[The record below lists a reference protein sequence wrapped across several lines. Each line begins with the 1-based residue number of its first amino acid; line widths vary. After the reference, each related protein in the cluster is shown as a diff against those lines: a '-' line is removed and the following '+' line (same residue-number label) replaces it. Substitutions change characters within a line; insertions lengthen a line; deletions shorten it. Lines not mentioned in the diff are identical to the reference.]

1 MKYVATIDGQ
11 SYTIEIDNPG
21 QIIIDGEDRA
31 VDLRQVG
38 KLSLY
43 SLLMDNASYEVV
55 VEDEGHNTC
64 RVMIGGELYEV
75 RVEDERTR
83 RLALA
88 NRKPNPPSGELAIKA
103 PIPGL
108 VVKIPVEPGEA
119 VRAGQSVVI
128 LEAMKMENEL
138 RTPRIGTVH
147 EIRVAIG
154 DKVDQGQVLVTIR

>member
-1 MKYVATIDGQ
+1 MKYVATINGQ
-11 SYTIEIDNPG
+11 SYTIEIDSLNRVT
-21 QIIIDGEDRA
+21 IDGESRA

-43 SLLMDNASYEVV
+43 SLLMDHASYEVV
-55 VEDEGHNTC
+55 VEEEGHNTC

-88 NRKPNPPSGELAIKA
+88 NRQPNPPTGELAIKA

-108 VVKIPVEPGEA
+108 VVKVTVEAGD
-119 VRAGQSVVI
+119 VVHAGQSVVI

-138 RTPRIGTVH
+138 RAPRQGTVH
-147 EIRVAIG
+147 EVRVATG
-154 DKVDQGQVLVTIR
+154 DKVDQGQVLITIR